1 MSDFGAVFHSVMV
14 VIGDRL
20 GLYKALSGET
30 LTSAE
35 LAERTGIIVL
45 RSLPRTGI
53 PPTFGSYQ
61 HFA

>member
-1 MSDFGAVFHSVMV
+1 MNDFGAVFHCD
-14 VIGDRL
+14 GCHWLRL